1 MNKIENEI
9 LIGER
14 TKYASRNTTFINCTF
29 KDGESPLKESRNIE
43 VFNSSFNWKYP
54 LWYCQDVIVDN
65 TVWNETGR
73 SGVWYTKRINIT
85 NSKILAPKQFRR
97 CEDVLLDNVTIPN
110 ALETMWS
117 CTNVTIKNTNI
128 CGDYFGMNSSNI
140 VLYNV
145 NIDGNYCFDGGK
157 NIVAKNCVFNS
168 KDSFWNCENVLIED
182 SKLIGEYLAW
192 NTKKIRLVRCE
203 IESDQGLCYIDDL
216 TLEDCSMHNTYLSFE
231 LCSNIYAKINTKID
245 SIKNPISGKIICK
258 GYDELILD
266 EKVINPNNTIIE
278 VEKDV

>member
-14 TKYASRNTTFINCTF
+14 AKYASRNTTFINCTF

-43 VFNSSFNWKYP
+43 VFNSNFNWKYP

-117 CTNVTIKNTNI
+117 CTNVTIKNNAGCGIYTKQSACNLTILSGTIINNGTGEVNKNNNVGAEYGGGVYNVGTMVLDDDVVIYTGYNKEEISPLITYIGLLGEEMGNKIIIKYGRYIPNKKSQYDEILGVDLASDNQYSEII
-128 CGDYFGMNSSNI
+128 CGGK
-140 VLYNV
+140 
-145 NIDGNYCFDGGK
+145 DGY
-157 NIVAKNCVFNS
+157 
-168 KDSFWNCENVLIED
+168 
-182 SKLIGEYLAW
+182 
-192 NTKKIRLVRCE
+192 
-203 IESDQGLCYIDDL
+203 
-216 TLEDCSMHNTYLSFE
+216 
-231 LCSNIYAKINTKID
+231 
-245 SIKNPISGKIICK
+245 
-258 GYDELILD
+258 
-266 EKVINPNNTIIE
+266 
-278 VEKDV
+278 